1 MSEILCINNF
11 ENEEKKMEDK
21 NVGLKKLYLNK
32 KHIKEE
38 ETKILEINELLNLL
52 DENNLKIKNYEKI
65 NLNNEYN
72 KYNKIKINSSNSESF
87 FSDDTKSKNDISNNN
102 EHLSIDNLDKYLS
115 NNVITINNKQN
126 LIKKSI
132 NENSFKLIKNEN
144 SNQSYNNNN
153 ENQGNEINIKYNNN
167 YSINSSFSFHFGNS
181 EKSKLSINNID
192 FSDSVPQENQ
202 NLIDFINQ
210 QNSFQ
215 NNNVTMMSTKMDTED
230 NLKNS
235 FMIL

>member
-52 DENNLKIKNYEKI
+52 EENNLKIKNYEKI

-72 KYNKIKINSSNSESF
+72 KYNKIKINSNSGSLL
-87 FSDDTKSKNDISNNN
+87 SDDTKSKNDISNNN

>member
-52 DENNLKIKNYEKI
+52 EENNLKIKNYEKI

-72 KYNKIKINSSNSESF
+72 KYNKIKINSNSGSLL
-87 FSDDTKSKNDISNNN
+87 SDDTKSKNDISNNN

-181 EKSKLSINNID
+181 EKSKLSINNIE

-202 NLIDFINQ
+202 NLIDLINQ

-215 NNNVTMMSTKMDTED
+215 NNNVTIMSTKMDTED

>member
-72 KYNKIKINSSNSESF
+72 KYNKIKINFSNSGSF

-153 ENQGNEINIKYNNN
+153 ENQGNEISIKYNNN
-167 YSINSSFSFHFGNS
+167 YSINSSFCFHFGNS

>member
-52 DENNLKIKNYEKI
+52 EENNLKIKNYEKI

-72 KYNKIKINSSNSESF
+72 KYNKIKINFSNSGSF

-126 LIKKSI
+126 LIKK
-132 NENSFKLIKNEN
+132 
-144 SNQSYNNNN
+144 
-153 ENQGNEINIKYNNN
+153 
-167 YSINSSFSFHFGNS
+167 
-181 EKSKLSINNID
+181 
-192 FSDSVPQENQ
+192 
-202 NLIDFINQ
+202 
-210 QNSFQ
+210 
-215 NNNVTMMSTKMDTED
+215 
-230 NLKNS
+230 
-235 FMIL
+235 